1 MKNLSKEE
9 ITEMNAMMKQLEND
23 VEEMRGFR
31 DQLEAILDRYHA
43 LQKFTDEKWLQYYD
57 DHENFSNVD
66 LEILNQDSLYNAT
79 SDAYAEAKEL
89 LKTAVKFL

>member
-1 MKNLSKEE
+1 M
-9 ITEMNAMMKQLEND
+9 
-23 VEEMRGFR
+23 EEMCGFKNH
-31 DQLEAILDRYHA
+31 LEKILDRYHA
-43 LQKFTDEKWLQYYD
+43 LQKFSDEKWLKYYD
-57 DHENFSNVD
+57 HHESFSNVD